1 MTPLKPKKIQTFNDL
16 AGITSGKQKAM
27 KMAKKK
33 GDTIQPISPGI
44 LDKEGKSVKGIN
56 DTDFEYVNNAKDYN
70 DAIYNIDSKFSKEL
84 SMENDYILVRAF
96 MEIPRMIG
104 QVAGKDLYAGRPYTA
119 VPKKSGYD
127 MMRIPKEFPY
137 TNKAV
142 VVNSNTDKY
151 KAGEVVIIEPSLVI
165 EVPLP
170 GTERTY
176 LASQF
181 IHPDHNQ
188 MDENSGV
195 GYILCKYYQI
205 HAKINNQID

>member
-1 MTPLKPKKIQTFNDL
+1 MNPIKPKKIQTFNDL
-16 AGITSGKQKAM
+16 AGVPVSKEKPM

-33 GDTIQPISPGI
+33 GETIQPISPGI
-44 LDKEGKSVKGIN
+44 LDKEGKKMASVK
-56 DTDFEYVNNAKDYN
+56 DTDFEYVNEAKEYN
-70 DAIYNIDSKFSKEL
+70 SKVIYIDPVFAGDI

-96 MEIPRMIG
+96 MEIPRSIG
-104 QVAGKDLYAGRPYTA
+104 NLAGKELFAGRPYTA
-119 VPKKSGYD
+119 VPKKSGYE
-127 MMRIPKEFPY
+127 MMRVPKAFPY

-142 VVNSNTDKY
+142 VINSASDKY
-151 KAGEVVIIEPSLVI
+151 KTGEIVIIDPSLVI

-188 MDENSGV
+188 MDEDKGV
-195 GYILCKYYQI
+195 GYILCKHYQI
-205 HAKINNQID
+205 HAKVNNKKD